1 MKNFIKWFTRVVI
14 SGVLAFAILTGFCF
28 LYYNVPVHSKTED
41 GASDYAWEKNKFYS
55 RGTEGFAL
63 GKTNNEGYMNTFD
76 YKQGTQVD
84 VLIMGS
90 SHMEGY
96 NVPMSNST
104 AGYLTEMMSDDVVYN
119 IAVSQHTFLNCA
131 DNLNA
136 AVEKYKPS
144 KYIII
149 EALELYY
156 SDEKIQ
162 SVIDSSIQELESHS
176 GGIIGL
182 LQKNQYLRLMYS
194 QLKAFLKNQPEEQIM
209 TSYKPRINYDLYNE
223 LIATL
228 AKTAGKYGAELIVLH
243 QNNLILNDNGN
254 LTPSIDDVDRNTFK
268 TVCENNGVIFVD
280 MTDVFIENYNKTH
293 ILPHGFSN
301 TSVESGHLNK
311 HGHKLIADTL
321 YELIGE
327 VK

>member
-1 MKNFIKWFTRVVI
+1 MKKFIKWFAKAVV
-14 SGVLAFAILTGFCF
+14 SGILAFVILTGFCF
-28 LYYNVPVHSKTED
+28 LYYNVPVHSKTQD
-41 GASDYAWEKNKFYS
+41 GATDYSWEKNKFYS
-55 RGTEGFAL
+55 RGTEGFAM
-63 GKTNNEGYMNTFD
+63 GKTNNEGYVNAFD
-76 YKQGTQVD
+76 YEDSTQVD

-96 NVPMSNST
+96 NVPMSKST
-104 AGYLTEMMSDDVVYN
+104 AGYLNEMMSDGVVYN
-119 IAVSQHTFLNCA
+119 IGVSQHTILNCA
-131 DNLNA
+131 DNLEA

-144 KYIII
+144 KYVVI

-162 SVIDSSIQELESHS
+162 SVLDSDIKELESHS

-182 LQKNQYLRLMYS
+182 LQKNQFFRLMYS
-194 QLKAFLKNQPEEQIM
+194 QLKAFLRNQNEEQIL
-209 TSYKPRINYDLYNE
+209 TSYIPRINLDLYNE
-223 LIATL
+223 MLEKL
-228 AKTAGKYGAELIVLH
+228 SKTAERYGAKLIILH
-243 QNNLILNDNGN
+243 QNNLILNDNGS
-254 LTPSIDDVDRNTFK
+254 LTPSIDEITRNNFR

-280 MTDVFIENYNKTH
+280 MTDIFIENYNKTH

-311 HGHKLIADTL
+311 HGHKLVADAL
-321 YELIGE
+321 FEIIGE